1 MVQDDLLEDC
11 AGDALGRDGILH
23 DADLLDGRVV
33 LALQEA
39 RVNQN
44 NFKTEESHLVV
55 GDDHH
60 HDAGLHGDYLVERLD
75 VGGRPV
81 VRDGDNLG
89 VPELHAEA
97 GSDFVETLDE
107 LLGDGSVP

>member
-1 MVQDDLLEDC
+1 MGEDLLQDSG
-11 AGDALGRDGILH
+11 GDALGRDGILH
-23 DADLLDGRVV
+23 DADPLDGRVV

-39 RVNQN
+39 RVKHQN
-44 NFKTEESHLVV
+44 LNEANSHLVV

-60 HDAGLHGDYLVERLD
+60 HDAGLEWDDLVEVLD

-89 VPELHAEA
+89 DPELHAEA